1 MFESKDLLRKVE
13 YLETEREKL
22 WDRLIRVE
30 KEVKES
36 ATTHEKDAQQAS
48 KKAAEFRN
56 KAEERKDQI
65 EVIYSEAHASIE
77 QIKVALESVKSLQT
91 DASNRKTEIDSSVEV
106 INGNSQVL
114 EEKIEKIDKILKEYP
129 NLDANLNVL
138 SSQLE
143 SSQENSSKVS
153 ALLKGVTDK
162 KKEID
167 ELYYEIIGYDEK
179 NEETGETEAV
189 EGLKDK
195 LESQYNE
202 LARNIK
208 DLRNDFTVLIEENTK
223 KVDESIIKWNEKYD
237 ILIKKIET
245 LLPNALTAGLSS
257 AYSEKKVKEIL
268 NYTDLKRQF
277 NIGIGGLI
285 GISLLSFLISVYFI
299 RAGTSFKDVIYMLP
313 SISAAIVPL
322 YIPML
327 WFTFSA
333 SKRVNLSKRLIEEYT
348 HKEVIS
354 KTFEGL
360 ATQISNLDDS
370 PVSQEL
376 RLKLLFNLLEMS
388 TENPGKLISDY
399 KNSDHPVLEV
409 LRQQTKLEQALS
421 KAKDF
426 PGVSK
431 LNDLVANN
439 KLKEISEK
447 KEQLEKVIEE
457 ASKLVNK

>member
-13 YLETEREKL
+13 YLEAEREKL

-36 ATTHEKDAQQAS
+36 ATTHEKDAQEAS

-56 KAEERKDQI
+56 KAKERKDQI
-65 EVIYSEAHASIE
+65 EVLYSEAHASLE
-77 QIKVALESVKSLQT
+77 QIKLALESVKSLQT
-91 DASNRKTEIDSSVEV
+91 DASNTKAEIDSSVEV
-106 INGNSQVL
+106 INENAEVL
-114 EEKIEKIDKILKEYP
+114 EEKIERIDKILKEYP
-129 NLDANLNVL
+129 NLDANLSVL

-162 KKEID
+162 KNEID
-167 ELYYEIIGYDEK
+167 GLYYEIIGYEEK
-179 NEETGETEAV
+179 NDETGETEAI

-195 LESQYNE
+195 LENQYNE

-208 DLRNDFTVLIEENTK
+208 DLKNDYTVLIEENTK
-223 KVDESIIKWNEKYD
+223 KVDESIIRWNEKYD
-237 ILIKKIET
+237 LLIKKIET

-257 AYSEKKVKEIL
+257 AYSEKKAKEIL

-277 NIGIGGLI
+277 NNGIGGLI

-299 RAGTSFKDVIYMLP
+299 RTGTEFKDVIYMLP
-313 SISAAIVPL
+313 SISAAIIPL

-327 WFTFSA
+327 WFTFAA

-426 PGVSK
+426 PGIGK

-439 KLKEISEK
+439 KLKEIGEK
-447 KEQLEKVIEE
+447 TEQLEKAIEE
-457 ASKLVNK
+457 ASKLVK

>member
-1 MFESKDLLRKVE
+1 MFESKELLQKVE

-65 EVIYSEAHASIE
+65 EGLYSQAINSIE
-77 QIKVALESVKSLQT
+77 QLKLILEGVKSLQT
-91 DASNRKTEIDSSVEV
+91 DASIIKTEIDSTVET
-106 INGNSQVL
+106 INDNSELLTQKL
-114 EEKIEKIDKILKEYP
+114 ENIDKILKEYP
-129 NLDANLNVL
+129 NLDTNVNVL

-143 SSQENSSKVS
+143 NSQENSSKIS

-162 KKEID
+162 KNEID
-167 ELYYEIIGYDEK
+167 ELYYEIIGYEEK
-179 NEETGETEAV
+179 NEETGETEKV
-189 EGLKDK
+189 EGLKNK
-195 LESQYNE
+195 LENQYNE
-202 LARNIK
+202 LSRNIK
-208 DLRNDFTVLIEENTK
+208 DLRNDFNSLIEENTK
-223 KVDESIIKWNEKYD
+223 KIDEFIIKWSEKYD
-237 ILIKKIET
+237 TLIKKIET

-257 AYSEKKVKEIL
+257 AYSEKKTKEIQ
-268 NYTDLKRQF
+268 NYAILKRQF
-277 NIGIGGLI
+277 NIGIVGLI
-285 GISLLSFLISVYFI
+285 AVSLLSALISIYFI
-299 RAGTSFKDVIYMLP
+299 RTGTTFKDVVYMLP
-313 SISAAIVPL
+313 KISAAIIPL
-322 YIPML
+322 YIPMV
-327 WFTFSA
+327 WFTFAA

-360 ATQISNLDDS
+360 STQIANLDDS

-399 KNSDHPVLEV
+399 KNSDHPILEV
-409 LRQQTKLEQALS
+409 LKQQTKLEQALS

-426 PGVSK
+426 PGVKK
-431 LNDLVANN
+431 LNDLVANS
-439 KLKEISEK
+439 KLKEIEEK
-447 KEQLEKVIEE
+447 KEQIE
-457 ASKLVNK
+457 KLVEDANKIVNK